1 MFPST
6 KKVKVGNKEVVCMD
20 MTFGY
25 IIGIENGTISDTIEN
40 AVLNGTN
47 LTQEEVHG
55 LRRGEVELLYSTILR
70 LTYPEIYDEDGN
82 MKSLPKSD
90 KEDSKKKA

>member
-6 KKVKVGNKEVVCMD
+6 KKVKVGNKEVICMD

-25 IIGIENGTISDTIEN
+25 IVGIENGTISDTIEN

-55 LRRGEVELLYSTILR
+55 LRKREVELLYSTILR

-90 KEDSKKKA
+90 NEDSKKKA

>member
-25 IIGIENGTISDTIEN
+25 IVGIENGTISDTIEN

-55 LRRGEVELLYSTILR
+55 LRKREVELLYSTILR

-90 KEDSKKKA
+90 NEDSKKKA

>member
-1 MFPST
+1 
-6 KKVKVGNKEVVCMD
+6 MD

-25 IIGIENGTISDTIEN
+25 IVGIENGTISDTIEN

-55 LRRGEVELLYSTILR
+55 LRKREVELLYSTILR

-90 KEDSKKKA
+90 NEDSKKKA